1 MRILPHLWQR
11 VFAYALLLVLISHF
25 VSSILFHFTTR
36 REMHV
41 RFLTELGI
49 QMASVMKGKDL
60 EAFDTIAAF
69 LGKDKKMMWLEYP
82 DGTTAFGTADPLFP
96 RETRSSLEDVSI
108 DARVSIL
115 RDPKTGSY
123 LARVPLPRDGNAAV
137 ACFSLDE
144 PLPPLYLML
153 FQNIIAVVII
163 GSALSLWI
171 TWRIARPLRRLRS
184 EVLQIAEG
192 NLETSVSEQGPEEV
206 AQVAKAVNRMAHTM
220 LNNIR
225 SMRRLVADVSHE
237 MRSPLARMSI
247 SAAIIQEG
255 LETLTQGQ
263 EGGRNPNLLY
273 DAAGTPLACVHL
285 GYLVQEIGH
294 MEKLV
299 GSSLLNSRL
308 DFQEAMPEARDVDVS
323 SLCMDIALRY
333 ETLFADKKLTLN
345 LDVQPA
351 LWVRGDEALLS
362 LVVSNLLDNAVKYT
376 DAGGRVRLVLDA
388 YTDASDARVRLEV
401 ENSHPGLA
409 DEVLEHLFE
418 PFFRGDTVDDA
429 PGVGLGLTLV
439 RKIAVRY
446 GGDAS
451 VERTATGVKVR
462 VQLPRLEKSESV

>member
-1 MRILPHLWQR
+1 MRILPRLWQR

-25 VSSILFHFTTR
+25 VSSFLFHVTAH

-49 QMASVMKGKDL
+49 HMASVMQGKDL
-60 EAFDTIAAF
+60 EAFETLATF
-69 LGKDKKMMWLEYP
+69 LGKSKKKMWLEYP
-82 DGTTAFGTADPLFP
+82 DGSVAFGSPDPLFP
-96 RETRSSLEDVSI
+96 PSARSSLENLTI
-108 DARVSIL
+108 DERVSIF
-115 RDPKTGSY
+115 RDGKTGTY
-123 LARVPLPRDGNAAV
+123 LARVALPRDGRNTFI
-137 ACFSLDE
+137 CFSLDE
-144 PLPPLYLML
+144 PMPPMYMIF
-153 FQNIIAVVII
+153 FQNIITVVII

-192 NLETSVSEQGPEEV
+192 NLETCVSEQGPEEV
-206 AQVAKAVNRMAHTM
+206 AQVAKAVNSMAHTM
-220 LNNIR
+220 LNNIK

-263 EGGRNPNLLY
+263 EGGRNPNLVY
-273 DAAGTPLACVHL
+273 DAAGTPLACVHI

-308 DFQEAMPEARDVDVS
+308 DFQEAMPTAGDVDFS
-323 SLCMDIALRY
+323 SLCMDIALRC
-333 ETLFADKKLTLN
+333 EPLFEEKALTLN
-345 LDVQPA
+345 LDIQPA
-351 LWVRGDEALLS
+351 LWVRGDASLLS
-362 LVVSNLLDNAVKYT
+362 LIISNLLDNAVKYT
-376 DAGGRVRLVLDA
+376 DARGRVRLALEGRDGV
-388 YTDASDARVRLEV
+388 ARLRV

-418 PFFRGDTVDDA
+418 PFFRGDAEDDA

-439 RKIAVRY
+439 KKIAVRH
-446 GGDAS
+446 GGDAT
-451 VERTATGVKVR
+451 VERTDMGLR
-462 VQLPRLEKSESV
+462 VCVTLPVVEKKEPA